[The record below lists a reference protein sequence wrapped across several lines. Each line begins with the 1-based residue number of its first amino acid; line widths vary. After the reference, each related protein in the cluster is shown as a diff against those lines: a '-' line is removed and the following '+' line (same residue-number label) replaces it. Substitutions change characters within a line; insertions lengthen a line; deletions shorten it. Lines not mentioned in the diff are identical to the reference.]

1 MRLIERNYFI
11 DTTNNYQINTYTTTS
26 ASAAAVFYLDGE
38 GNSDQSGEV
47 NLATFTC
54 ASACTSMLTI
64 ERIPLWTAVE
74 DIVLAPLTILSEK
87 KALPDD
93 KKQRT
98 LYIEEVDSEGNITF
112 VPSSSQT
119 SQYYDPRGG
128 SDHKQDQWVN
138 CRSGYT
144 TPRIH
149 DL

>member
-1 MRLIERNYFI
+1 LIERNYFF
-11 DTTNNYQINTYTTTS
+11 DTTNNYQLNAFNGTN

-54 ASACTSMLTI
+54 ASTCSSMLTVT
-64 ERIPLWTAVE
+64 RIPLWDAVE
-74 DIVLAPLTILSEK
+74 DIILAPLTTLSEK

-98 LYIEEVDSEGNITF
+98 LYTEEVDSEGNITF

-119 SQYYDPRGG
+119 SQYYDPRRG
-128 SDHKQDQWVN
+128 SDLRQDQWVS
-138 CRSGYT
+138 CRSGST
-144 TPRIH
+144 TPRIR